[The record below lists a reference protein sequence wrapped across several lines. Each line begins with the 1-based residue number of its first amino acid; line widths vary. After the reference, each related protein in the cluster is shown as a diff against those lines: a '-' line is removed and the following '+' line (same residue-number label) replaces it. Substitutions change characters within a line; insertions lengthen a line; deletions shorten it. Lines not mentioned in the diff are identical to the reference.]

1 MNGPSEPVE
10 EHGRSFWIGLAV
22 GSALMLWG
30 AWLYLDVTPDG
41 RRRVSFASWIIGLD
55 VAHDL
60 ALAPAV
66 VAIGLIVVRFVP
78 RRMRAVVQAGLIAS
92 AFVLTVGIL
101 PLVGTYSGDNP
112 TIQPIAYGPAVLI
125 VLGLIWSAVG
135 LAVVVRRG
143 RPAPGRVD
151 QH

>member
-1 MNGPSEPVE
+1 MNDPSGPIED
-10 EHGRSFWIGLAV
+10 HGRSFWIGLVV

-41 RRRVSFASWIIGLD
+41 RRRVSFVSWIVGLD

-60 ALAPAV
+60 LLGPV
-66 VAIGLIVVRFVP
+66 VVGIGLIVVRFVP
-78 RRMRAVVQAGLIAS
+78 GRVRAAVQAGLIVS
-92 AFVLTVGIL
+92 AFVLVVGIL
-101 PLVGTYSGDNP
+101 PLVGNYAGDNP

-125 VLGLIWSAVG
+125 VLCLVWSAVG
-135 LAVVVRRG
+135 VAVVVRRG
-143 RPAPGRVD
+143 RPAPGRGD